1 MANVER
7 REILRHINRV
17 IGENLEVGDYYR
29 LVTLVAL
36 LPEAAED
43 RNDALYQLSAGS
55 IPKGVELV
63 GVTSGHAPMELQA
76 CMALVEHPAAMAET
90 VEFLAASH
98 NMAMAHIAVN
108 QVENANSAPAAPAA
122 NYLDPFAKVREFFRA
137 AGLVA
142 LGMLA
147 GTTFFG

>member
-43 RNDALYQLSAGS
+43 RNDALYHLN
-55 IPKGVELV
+55 P
-63 GVTSGHAPMELQA
+63 
-76 CMALVEHPAAMAET
+76 
-90 VEFLAASH
+90 
-98 NMAMAHIAVN
+98 
-108 QVENANSAPAAPAA
+108 
-122 NYLDPFAKVREFFRA
+122 
-137 AGLVA
+137 
-142 LGMLA
+142 
-147 GTTFFG
+147 